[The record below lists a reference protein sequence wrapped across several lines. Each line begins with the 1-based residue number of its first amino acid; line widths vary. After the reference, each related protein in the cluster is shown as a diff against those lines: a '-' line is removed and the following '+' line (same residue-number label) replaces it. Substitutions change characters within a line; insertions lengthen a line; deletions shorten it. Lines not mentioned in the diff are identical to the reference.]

1 MSFASL
7 GLIEPLLRNLQSLNY
22 QTSTPV
28 QAKAIPAVP
37 GDTDVMAAQRPEA
50 AQQTGRGARQVL
62 TQINGRLARVDGT

>member
-7 GLIEPLLRNLQSLNY
+7 GLIEPLLRNLQNLNY

-37 GDTDVMAAQRPEA
+37 GGTDVMAAQRPEA
-50 AQQTGRGARQVL
+50 AQQTGRGGEASANADQR
-62 TQINGRLARVDGT
+62 TTRAS